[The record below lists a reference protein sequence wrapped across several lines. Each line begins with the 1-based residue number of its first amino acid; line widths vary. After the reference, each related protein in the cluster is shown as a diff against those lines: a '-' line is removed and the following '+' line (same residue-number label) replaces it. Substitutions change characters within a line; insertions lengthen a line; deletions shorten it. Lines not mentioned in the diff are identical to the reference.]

1 MKKLIIYLLLIAI
14 LLTLGIT
21 GGCTIRNRSYVRKLI
36 AAMANDDEEEFDKL
50 LKKVSRYNIN
60 SYDSGWLMRLIEEGN
75 YTALQYACQYGYIQY
90 AEKLLEAGA
99 DPNTYSTSLICYPA
113 LIWAIIGSNCDKK
126 YELVKLLLDY
136 GADANSVFRNG
147 NYPALWLVVFSAPYE
162 NYRDNLRLAKLLIE
176 YGAKKETTFLE
187 DGKYITVYESAVKE
201 EKMAYFGWSL
211 EEIDFL
217 KP

>member
-99 DPNTYSTSLICYPA
+99 DPNTYSTSTYSSPA
-113 LIWAIIGSNCDKK
+113 LIGAIEGSCRDKK

-136 GADANSVFRNG
+136 GADANCMDRKGYFPIRS
-147 NYPALWLVVFSAPYE
+147 AMFSSHNSKE
-162 NYRDNLRLAKLLIE
+162 YRIRLAKLLIE